1 MLVPAPIDWGFITSY
16 LENTLVLDVA
26 GASPEPETPLHVWPY
41 KSSDN
46 ADQQWTY
53 VNNLYLVGQQ
63 SGLVVE
69 IANSD
74 PGDGAAVQINNFT
87 FPEAAISAL
96 RDSGNIAS
104 TFSELLGVIPPE
116 LKSVTQVV
124 EAHLEAD
131 LASARAVDKGAGVY
145 LTATWAAPEVNA
157 TGLRPKWFEGGS
169 CPRDA
174 G

>member
-1 MLVPAPIDWGFITSY
+1 MASTVEQIIQQRVDAAP
-16 LENTLVLDVA
+16 TLA
-26 GASPEPETPLHVWPY
+26 TIS
-41 KSSDN
+41 
-46 ADQQWTY
+46 
-53 VNNLYLVGQQ
+53 
-63 SGLVVE
+63 
-69 IANSD
+69 ANSYAW
-74 PGDGAAVQINNFT
+74 GYNFT

-145 LTATWAAPEVNA
+145 LTATWAAPEVLVPAPIDWGFITSYLENTLVLDVAGASPEPETPLHVWPYKSSDNA
-157 TGLRPKWFEGGS
+157 DQQWT
-169 CPRDA
+169 
-174 G
+174 